1 MRGWCSVAGVSA
13 VVVVLVSA
21 VGATAA
27 DYEFYG
33 RSGDLIEIDLGSLPG
48 VPGGAAFSSL
58 EVGGFGNPHSGLTSS
73 TLNQGTFANDG
84 RFWVLPN
91 PAADTPGEGDVDPA
105 ARGFQGVIQGN
116 VRVNGVL
123 KSFEVTVRP
132 GYTGAGVGS
141 VGQSLERLN
150 RAANNELYVAQQQQ
164 RLRYLG
170 YQREGG
176 GEIVVDGDFGPNTD
190 AALRTFQAAIVG
202 GVNTTQANVD
212 GIIGPN
218 TAGWLNAA
226 NAPTWDELID
236 PDPQPTGTFSV
247 SRMIGDFDLLPS
259 CDPGGGCVRSGNTP
273 QIERFGTSW
282 AIELMEAGSAAA
294 KDDTGITQLMNGMS
308 TLDGYGSSAFHST
321 HRAGMDID
329 LHVTGSTHNFG
340 NGSVSAAEQGVIDTA
355 VAFIDAGSVGG
366 PERGSILRIISSN
379 EDILDGIRAARPSV
393 SLSFDS
399 SGGHRNHLHVDVGAP
414 AQVAGLANLPGD
426 FNLDGLVDAGDYTVW
441 RDGLGV
447 EYTTGDYT
455 LWANNFG
462 AGDAPGSAVAVP
474 EPMAC
479 LIALAGCL
487 VVPLALNRR

>member
-1 MRGWCSVAGVSA
+1 MRLLVSA
-13 VVVVLVSA
+13 VVLVLVSA
-21 VGATAA
+21 VGAKAA

-48 VPGGAAFSSL
+48 VLAGASFSGLS
-58 EVGGFGNPHSGLTSS
+58 VGGFGSFHSGLTSS
-73 TLNQGTFANDG
+73 DLSQGTFSSDG

-91 PAADTPGEGDVDPA
+91 PSADTPGLGDVDPE
-105 ARGFQGVIQGN
+105 ARGFQGVIAGSVQ
-116 VRVNGVL
+116 VNGVL
-123 KSFEVTVRP
+123 KSFEVTVQP
-132 GYTGAGVGS
+132 GYTGSGAGS

-164 RLRYLG
+164 RLRYFG
-170 YQREGG
+170 YQKEGG
-176 GEIVVDGDFGPNTD
+176 GAIAVDGDFGPNTD
-190 AALRTFQAAIVG
+190 AALRTFQAAFTG

-236 PDPQPTGTFSV
+236 PDPQPSGTFSV
-247 SRMIGDFDLLPS
+247 GAMIGDFDLLPS

-273 QIERFGTSW
+273 QVERFGTSW

-294 KDDTGITQLMNGMS
+294 KDGTGITQLMNGMS
-308 TLDGYGSSAFHST
+308 TLDGYGSAAYHST

-329 LHVTGSTHNFG
+329 LHVDGSTHNFG
-340 NGSVSAAEQGVIDTA
+340 NGVVSAAEQGVIDTA
-355 VAFIDAGSVGG
+355 VAFIDAGAAGG
-366 PERGSILRIISSN
+366 PERGSVLRIITSN
-379 EDILDGIRAARPSV
+379 DDILDGIRAARPDV
-393 SLSFDS
+393 SLSYDS

-426 FNLDGLVDAGDYTVW
+426 FNLDGLVDAVDYTIW

-447 EYTTGDYT
+447 EYTQGDYT
-455 LWANNFG
+455 LWANNYG
-462 AGDAPGSAVAVP
+462 AGSPSSPALAVP
-474 EPMAC
+474 EPGALTAVLLGC
-479 LIALAGCL
+479 LAGSA
-487 VVPLALNRR
+487 PWRR

>member
-1 MRGWCSVAGVSA
+1 MRASVSA
-13 VVVVLVSA
+13 VVMVLVSA
-21 VGATAA
+21 VGASAA

-48 VPGGAAFSSL
+48 VPAGAAFSNLS
-58 EVGGFGNPHSGLTSS
+58 VGGFGNPHTGLTSS
-73 TLNQGTFANDG
+73 DLSQGTFSSNG

-91 PAADTPGEGDVDPA
+91 PTADTPGEGDTDPV
-105 ARGFQGVIQGN
+105 ARGFQGVIQGE
-116 VRVNGVL
+116 VRVDGVL
-123 KSFEVTVRP
+123 KSFEVTVQP
-132 GYTGAGVGS
+132 GYTGLGAGS

-170 YQREGG
+170 YQKQGG
-176 GEIVVDGDFGPNTD
+176 GAIAVDGDFGPNTD

-236 PDPQPTGTFSV
+236 PDPQTPGTFSV

-329 LHVTGSTHNFG
+329 LHVAGSTHNFG
-340 NGSVSAAEQGVIDTA
+340 NGVISSDEQGVIDTA
-355 VAFIDAGSVGG
+355 VAMIDAGLAGG
-366 PERGSILRIISSN
+366 PERGRVLRYITSN
-379 EDILDGIRAARPSV
+379 DDILDGIRAARPGV
-393 SLSFDS
+393 TVTYDS
-399 SGGHRNHLHVDVGAP
+399 SGGHRNHLHLDVGAP
-414 AQVAGLANLPGD
+414 VQIAGLANLSGD
-426 FNLDGLVDAGDYTVW
+426 FNQDGLVDAVDYTVW

-447 EYTTGDYT
+447 EYTPSDYT
-455 LWANNFG
+455 LWANNYG
-462 AGDAPGSAVAVP
+462 AGGSSTPAVAVP
-474 EPMAC
+474 EPMGGV
-479 LIALAGCL
+479 IALAACFAG
-487 VVPLALNRR
+487 PLALTRR